1 MLVLGKFLQTLSVF
15 MLKCAFYF
23 IPMFLLVSGNP
34 CSHANSECYIFNS
47 TPAFFFIYHLHWLH
61 WVIEHPYVSF
71 TTPSPSTC
79 VSKGSGRIS
88 DGCGMLQ
95 RKRWV
100 ETQPSGSWASMVVPF
115 GGFWLSFL
123 PSHCTLVVQVGVYT
137 ILVRA
142 SPGRKRRQRCLRKIV
157 KSLQRMYTCPFRP
170 ITVLLSQVP
179 ISLHKP
185 PDQMVCHSC
194 HYPGSTSLDGLSTSL
209 IILHLF
215 LAICFIYPQW
225 QSVKYFTL
233 KFLILLNSGV
243 LHL

>member
-1 MLVLGKFLQTLSVF
+1 MSGDSAQWLLSF
-15 MLKCAFYF
+15 
-23 IPMFLLVSGNP
+23 
-34 CSHANSECYIFNS
+34 
-47 TPAFFFIYHLHWLH
+47 
-61 WVIEHPYVSF
+61 
-71 TTPSPSTC
+71 
-79 VSKGSGRIS
+79 
-88 DGCGMLQ
+88 DGC
-95 RKRWV
+95 
-100 ETQPSGSWASMVVPF
+100 T
-115 GGFWLSFL
+115 FWWLLALL
-123 PSHCTLVVQVGVYT
+123 PTFPLYTVVQVGVYT

-215 LAICFIYPQW
+215 LAICFIYPQ
-225 QSVKYFTL
+225 
-233 KFLILLNSGV
+233 
-243 LHL
+243 